1 MPFSGTGTGIQNAN
15 DVFFSGLSR
24 GHTFSYNTTTAKW
37 NNAPTSVVY
46 VKDYGAKGDGVTDD
60 AAAIQSAVNAAA
72 ATSSEVWF
80 HAGTYAVGSLL
91 TVTAPLVGNNAKLV
105 AVTASTSRTKMI
117 TAAASIRDIQLQ
129 ATGAVISSYMLEIS
143 ANASNVRIEKVTF
156 TCDGANEN
164 ERVQGIE
171 TRDNTS
177 NILIRDCIFN
187 GQTTA
192 VRINLNTVGVLIE
205 GCVFWDWEDAAIY
218 VFGTTTSNVEDV
230 GILGN
235 RILPHRTRMV
245 DLDSGAP
252 VVLGPDPNQVKQPIR
267 VEGADT
273 RKHESIIIAHN
284 EVICLGTG
292 NADPTTPG
300 SADAI
305 SVHRTVGLVV
315 QGNTVIGSGDV
326 GITVAQQCVH
336 VVVANNIIRES
347 DSVGICIGSSDS
359 DDTRSVSVTGNTS
372 VNNNQNRQNDNVARA
387 KAGVLVN
394 KCLGVVIDG
403 NNLGDTQSTHTQ
415 VNAISVV
422 DSQDVTIGAYVSRG
436 NTGAD
441 IYFQGVNA
449 RVQQVNL
456 STLVP

>member
-1 MPFSGTGTGIQNAN
+1 M
-15 DVFFSGLSR
+15 FFSGLSR

-60 AAAIQSAVNAAA
+60 AAAIQSAVNAAV

-80 HAGTYAVGSLL
+80 HPGTYAVGSLL

-105 AVTASTSRTKMI
+105 ATTTGASRAKMISTS
-117 TAAASIRDIQLQ
+117 ASIRDVQLQ
-129 ATGAVISSYMLEIS
+129 ATGAVITSYMLEVS
-143 ANASNVRIEKVTF
+143 ANSSNVYIERVKF

-171 TRDNTS
+171 TRDDTT
-177 NILIRDCIFN
+177 NIVVRDCSFD

-192 VRINLNTVGVLIE
+192 VRINRTPVGVLVE
-205 GCVFWDWEDAAIY
+205 GCSFSNWEDAAVLVY
-218 VFGTTTSNVEDV
+218 GQTQNGTTTHSEDIR
-230 GILGN
+230 ILGN
-235 RILPHRTRMV
+235 LVLPHRIRM
-245 DLDSGAP
+245 SATTS
-252 VVLGPDPNQVKQPIR
+252 GPDLAQVRQPIR
-267 VEGADT
+267 VEGEDVL
-273 RKHESIIIAHN
+273 KHKRITIAHN
-284 EVICLGTG
+284 QVICSGKG
-292 NADPTTPG
+292 VKDPIAPG
-300 SADAI
+300 SSDAI
-305 SVHRTVGLVV
+305 SVHRTDGLIV

-326 GITVAQQCVH
+326 GITISRQCIN
-336 VVVANNIIRES
+336 VVVSGNVIQES
-347 DSVGICIGSSDS
+347 DSVGICIGSFDS
-359 DDTRSVSVTGNTS
+359 IYTDAVSVTGNTS

-387 KAGVLVN
+387 KAGILLYHCFGAVL
-394 KCLGVVIDG
+394 DG

-449 RVQQVNL
+449 GVRQVNL
-456 STLVP
+456 STLVL